1 MVRLT
6 ASPHRR
12 DVLLAL
18 GIAGLAQAEVWS
30 GAVVGG
36 SRPAVAA
43 TVLVTGLALAWRRR
57 APTAVLVIVFG
68 GQIVQAALG
77 VDSNSGFSTLFAL
90 VIAVFSAAFHARHPM
105 AVLPVSLGLVAVAVL
120 IEKGPSPADLLYAGV
135 FVAGVWLAG
144 HAVSIRQIRAELSEQ
159 RAAQIKREA
168 DWQAAAAVNQERA
181 RIARELHDVVANSM
195 AAMALHVGGIRRL
208 LRPEQQAE
216 REALLVAEQ
225 TGRQALTEMHR
236 LLALLREP
244 DAPVPHTSLPR
255 LADVGDLLEPLRAGG
270 LRAELRVEGTPLP
283 LPPSIDLSAYRIL
296 QEAITNVGKHADAT
310 RIDCVIHYSDKTLR
324 LDVLDDG
331 RPPQADGRSPRADGR
346 SARTDGRSPP
356 ADGPTPWGGHGL
368 VGMRERVALYDGTL
382 EAGPQPGCGYRVT
395 AVLRLTG
402 QSGNPGQSGQS
413 GQPGQ
418 GS

>member
-6 ASPHRR
+6 GSPDRR

-18 GIAGLAQAEVWS
+18 GIAGLGQAEVWS

-36 SRPAVAA
+36 PRPAVAA
-43 TVLVTGLALAWRRR
+43 TGLVMGLALAWRRQ
-57 APTAVLVIVFG
+57 APMAVLVIVFG

-77 VDSNSGFSTLFAL
+77 VDSNTGFSTLFAL
-90 VIAVFSAAFHARHPM
+90 VIAVCSAAYHARHPM
-105 AVLPVSLGLVAVAVL
+105 AVLSASLSLVALAVL
-120 IEKGPSPADLLYAGV
+120 VEKGLSPADLLYAGV

-144 HAVSIRQIRAELSEQ
+144 HAVSIRQVRAQLSEE
-159 RAAQIKREA
+159 RAAQVKREA
-168 DWQAAAAVNQERA
+168 AWQATAAVDQERA

-195 AAMALHVGGIRRL
+195 TAMALHVGGIRRL
-208 LRPEQQAE
+208 LRPDQQAE

-236 LLALLREP
+236 LLALLRDP
-244 DAPVPHTSLPR
+244 GDPGALGSPMSHTSLPR
-255 LADVGDLLEPLRAGG
+255 LADAGDLLEPLRAGG
-270 LRAELRVEGTPLP
+270 LSAELRVEGTPLP
-283 LPPSIDLSAYRIL
+283 LPPGIDLSAYRIL

-310 RIDCVIHYSDKTLR
+310 RIDCVIHYDDKLLR

-331 RPPQADGRSPRADGR
+331 RSPRADG
-346 SARTDGRSPP
+346 AAPG
-356 ADGPTPWGGHGL
+356 GGHGL

-382 EAGPQPGCGYRVT
+382 EAGPQPGGRGYRVT

-402 QSGNPGQSGQS
+402 EAP
-413 GQPGQ
+413 
-418 GS
+418 